1 MAVLQ
6 AGLEYAKG
14 IKLKIVFMGTPDFAV
29 GTLKK
34 LIESRHEVLAVVTQP
49 DKPKGRGKAM
59 QFPPVKE
66 VAEKAGIPVYQ
77 PKKVRDPEFL
87 EILKELS
94 PDVVVVVAFGQII
107 PQAVLDVPRLGCLN
121 VHGSLL
127 PKYRG
132 AAPIQWAVI
141 DGEKESGVTIMRM
154 DAGLDTGDMIT
165 TREVELEKKETGG
178 SLFDKLSQAGAELL
192 IETLDKLESGQVS
205 YEKQPA
211 ESSTDYARMLKKEDG
226 QIDWKK
232 SAAELERLIRGLN
245 PWPSAYTHLDGKTL
259 KIWMSDAEEGNSGSA
274 PGTVAEITRN
284 SVKVQTGDGM
294 LSLLEVQ
301 LEGKK
306 KMPVDAF
313 LRGCQLAVGS
323 LLS

>member
-1 MAVLQ
+1 MNV
-6 AGLEYAKG
+6 
-14 IKLKIVFMGTPDFAV
+14 VFMGTPDFAV

-66 VAEKAGIPVYQ
+66 VAVEAGITVYQ
-77 PKKVRDPEFL
+77 PKRVREPEFL
-87 EILKELS
+87 ETLKELS

-107 PQAVLDVPRLGCLN
+107 PQAVLDVPKLGCLN

-141 DGEKESGVTIMRM
+141 DGERESGVTIMRM

-165 TREVELEKKETGG
+165 TRVVKLEEKETGG
-178 SLFDKLSQAGAELL
+178 SLFDKLSQAGADLL
-192 IETLDKLESGQVS
+192 TETLDKLEAGEVS

-226 QIDWKK
+226 QIDWNK

-259 KIWMSDAEEGNSGSA
+259 KIWMADVKDVNSGSE
-274 PGTVAEITRN
+274 PGTVVEVTKN
-284 SVKVQTGDGM
+284 TVKVQTGDGV

-313 LRGCQLAVGS
+313 LRGCQLDVQS
-323 LLS
+323 QLS

>member
-1 MAVLQ
+1 MKV
-6 AGLEYAKG
+6 
-14 IKLKIVFMGTPDFAV
+14 VFMGTPDFAV

-66 VAEKAGIPVYQ
+66 VAVEAGITVYQ
-77 PKKVRDPEFL
+77 PKRVREPEFL
-87 EILKELS
+87 ETLKELS

-107 PQAVLDVPRLGCLN
+107 PQAVLDVPKLGCLN

-141 DGEKESGVTIMRM
+141 DGESESGVTIMRM

-165 TREVELEKKETGG
+165 TRVVKLEEKETGG
-178 SLFDKLSQAGAELL
+178 SLFDKLSQAGADLL
-192 IETLDKLESGQVS
+192 TETLDKLEAGEVS

-226 QIDWKK
+226 QIDWNK

-259 KIWMSDAEEGNSGSA
+259 KIWMADTEEGNSGSE
-274 PGTVAEITRN
+274 PGTVVEVTKN
-284 SVKVQTGDGM
+284 TVKVQTGDGV

-306 KMPVDAF
+306 KMSVDAF
-313 LRGCQLAVGS
+313 LRGCQLDAQS
-323 LLS
+323 QLS

>member
-1 MAVLQ
+1 MKV
-6 AGLEYAKG
+6 
-14 IKLKIVFMGTPDFAV
+14 VFMGTPDFAV

-66 VAEKAGIPVYQ
+66 VAVEAGITVYQ
-77 PKKVRDPEFL
+77 PKRVREPEFL
-87 EILKELS
+87 ETLKELS

-107 PQAVLDVPRLGCLN
+107 PQAVLDVPKLGCLN

-141 DGEKESGVTIMRM
+141 DGESESGVTIMRM

-165 TREVELEKKETGG
+165 TRVVKLEEKETGG
-178 SLFDKLSQAGAELL
+178 SLFDKLSQAGADLL
-192 IETLDKLESGQVS
+192 TETLDKLEAGEVS

-226 QIDWKK
+226 QIDWNK

-259 KIWMSDAEEGNSGSA
+259 KIWMADVKDVNSGSE
-274 PGTVAEITRN
+274 PGTVVEVTKN
-284 SVKVQTGDGM
+284 TVKVQTGDGV

-313 LRGCQLAVGS
+313 LRGCQLDVQS
-323 LLS
+323 QLS

>member
-1 MAVLQ
+1 MKV
-6 AGLEYAKG
+6 
-14 IKLKIVFMGTPDFAV
+14 VFMGTPDFAV

-66 VAEKAGIPVYQ
+66 VAVEAGITVYQ
-77 PKKVRDPEFL
+77 PKRVREPEFL
-87 EILKELS
+87 ETLKELS

-107 PQAVLDVPRLGCLN
+107 PQAVLDVPKLGCLN

-141 DGEKESGVTIMRM
+141 DGECESGVTIMRM

-165 TREVELEKKETGG
+165 TRVVKLEDKETGG
-178 SLFDKLSQAGAELL
+178 SLFDKLSQAGADLL
-192 IETLDKLESGQVS
+192 TETLDKLEAGEVS

-226 QIDWKK
+226 QIDWNK

-259 KIWMSDAEEGNSGSA
+259 KIWMADAEEGNSGSE
-274 PGTVAEITRN
+274 PGTVVEVTKN
-284 SVKVQTGDGM
+284 TVKVQTGDGV

-313 LRGCQLAVGS
+313 LRGCQLDAQS
-323 LLS
+323 QLS

>member
-1 MAVLQ
+1 MKV
-6 AGLEYAKG
+6 
-14 IKLKIVFMGTPDFAV
+14 VFMGTPDFAV

-66 VAEKAGIPVYQ
+66 VAVEVGITVYQ
-77 PKKVRDPEFL
+77 PKRVREPEFL
-87 EILKELS
+87 ETLKELS

-107 PQAVLDVPRLGCLN
+107 PQAVLDVPKLGCLN

-141 DGEKESGVTIMRM
+141 DGERESGVTIMRM

-165 TREVELEKKETGG
+165 TRVVKLEEKETGG
-178 SLFDKLSQAGAELL
+178 SLFDKLSQAGADLL
-192 IETLDKLESGQVS
+192 TETLDKLEAGEVS

-226 QIDWKK
+226 QIDWNK

-259 KIWMSDAEEGNSGSA
+259 KIWMADVKDVNSGSE
-274 PGTVAEITRN
+274 PGTVVEVTKN
-284 SVKVQTGDGM
+284 TVKVQTGDGV

-313 LRGCQLAVGS
+313 LRGCQLDVQS
-323 LLS
+323 QLS

>member
-1 MAVLQ
+1 MKV
-6 AGLEYAKG
+6 
-14 IKLKIVFMGTPDFAV
+14 VFMGTPDFAV

-66 VAEKAGIPVYQ
+66 VAVEAGITVYQ
-77 PKKVRDPEFL
+77 PKRVREPEFL
-87 EILKELS
+87 ETLKELS

-107 PQAVLDVPRLGCLN
+107 PQAVLDVPKLGCLN

-141 DGEKESGVTIMRM
+141 DGESESGVTIMRM

-165 TREVELEKKETGG
+165 TRVVKLEEKETGG
-178 SLFDKLSQAGAELL
+178 SLFDKLSQAGADLL
-192 IETLDKLESGQVS
+192 TETLDQLEAGTVT

-226 QIDWKK
+226 QIDWNK

-259 KIWMSDAEEGNSGSA
+259 KIWMADVKDVNSGSE
-274 PGTVAEITRN
+274 PGTVVEVTKN
-284 SVKVQTGDGM
+284 TVKVQTGDGV

-313 LRGCQLAVGS
+313 LRGCQLDVQS
-323 LLS
+323 QFS